1 METIGHLMRSPLVSI
16 GSHEMVS
23 AAILSFHLNRVGAL
37 LVKASDQYIGILV
50 KSDLMR
56 RIKRGELDPYTK
68 LIYEVMIQPIPCLDR
83 NQTLLEANRFMSN
96 HNLRYLAVTE
106 GNRVIGLLSADD
118 LIADFMDR
126 YL

>member
-1 METIGHLMRSPLVSI
+1 MRFPLVSV
-16 GSHEMVS
+16 SSQETVS

-37 LVKASDQYIGILV
+37 LVKASDHYVGILV

-56 RIKRGELDPYTK
+56 RVKQGDLDPHTK
-68 LIYEVMIQPIPCLDR
+68 LIYEVMEQPIPCLDR
-83 NQTLLEANRFMSN
+83 HKSLQEANQFMCN

-106 GNRVIGLLSADD
+106 DNKVIGLLSADD